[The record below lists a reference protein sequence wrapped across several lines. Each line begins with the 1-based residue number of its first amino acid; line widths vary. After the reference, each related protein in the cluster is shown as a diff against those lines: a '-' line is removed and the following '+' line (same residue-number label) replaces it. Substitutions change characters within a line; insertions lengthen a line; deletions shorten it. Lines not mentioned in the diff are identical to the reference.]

1 MTAARIGVLSA
12 GAVAPALKKIS
23 EAFQR
28 ETTQHVDL
36 TFATAPVILERLRD
50 SASIDIVIAPP
61 AVLDD
66 LARSGKISNLGR
78 VLLGRIGAG
87 VMVRAG
93 VPQPPIATV
102 EQLKESLLDATSVV
116 FNRASTGTYL
126 EDLFQRLGIGAELGR
141 KSIRYPDFA
150 AVLDHISHGTNGEIG
165 FGATTVIVENAQR
178 GVAFVGALPAEIQN
192 YTAYEAAV
200 VQNGAAN
207 TAALQ
212 FRDYL
217 ESPPA
222 RSALAQSGMV

>member
-1 MTAARIGVLSA
+1 MARSEINILSA
-12 GAVAPALKKIS
+12 GAVAPGLRKIT
-23 EAFQR
+23 EEFQR
-28 ETTQHVDL
+28 ETAQRVHV
-36 TFATAPVILERLRD
+36 TFATAPAIPERLGD
-50 SASIDIVIAPP
+50 SAPIDIVIAPP
-61 AVLDD
+61 VVLDE

-78 VLLGRIGAG
+78 VLLGRIGVG

-93 VPQPPIATV
+93 VPPPPIATG
-102 EQLKESLLDATSVV
+102 EQLKRSLLDATSVV

-126 EDLFQRLGIGAELGR
+126 ENLFQRLGIDAELER

-150 AVLDHISHGTNGEIG
+150 AVLEHISRSANGEIG

-200 VQNGAAN
+200 VENGAAN
-207 TAALQ
+207 TAAMQ

-217 ESPPA
+217 ESPVA
-222 RSALAQSGMV
+222 RSALAQSGIL

>member
-1 MTAARIGVLSA
+1 MAEINILSA
-12 GAVAPALKKIS
+12 GAVAPGLRKIS
-23 EAFQR
+23 AAFQR
-28 ETTQHVDL
+28 ETTQHVNL
-36 TFATAPVILERLRD
+36 TFATAPVIVERLRD
-50 SASIDIVIAPP
+50 SASIDIVIAPR

-78 VLLGRIGAG
+78 VLLGCIGAG
-87 VMVRAG
+87 VMVRVG
-93 VPQPPIATV
+93 VPQPPIHTV
-102 EQLKESLLDATSVV
+102 EKLKESLLDAASVV

-126 EDLFQRLGIGAELGR
+126 ENLFRRLGIDAELER
-141 KSIRYPDFA
+141 KSVRYPDFA
-150 AVLDHISHGTNGEIG
+150 AVLDHISRGGNAEIG